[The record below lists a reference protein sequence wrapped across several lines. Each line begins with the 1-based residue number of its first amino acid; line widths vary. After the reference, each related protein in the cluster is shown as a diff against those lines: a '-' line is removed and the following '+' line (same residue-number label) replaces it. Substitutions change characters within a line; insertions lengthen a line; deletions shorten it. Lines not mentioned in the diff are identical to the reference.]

1 MIKTLYVRVI
11 LTFLGIII
19 FSLICSFFI
28 GLYVFQKQISYE
40 GQNEMI
46 VVGKEII
53 HRYDDAKPKDTDE
66 FLNSMVKVSAH
77 PIHLYNHA
85 GEHTFYGLKG
95 SPAVTV
101 PPEAVKR
108 VLQGKL
114 YRSSAEDKDIFIGMP
129 FMLDGEWRAMFL
141 QYSAENENI
150 VNRMVLFVLLLVL
163 LLGSVCILIAARYL
177 VEPIK
182 ALTNAT
188 KRLAK
193 GDFEVE
199 LKVNRIDE
207 IGELTQSYVEM
218 AGELK
223 QLEQMRQDFVS
234 NVSHEI
240 QTPLTSISGFAKAL
254 LNHDLIVE
262 EERSEYLDIIIAESE
277 RLSRLSDNLL
287 KLASLDSEHHPF
299 HASPFNL
306 DEQIRTIVVTCEPQW
321 SAKGIVI
328 DLELPE
334 AIKIKGD
341 EDQLK
346 QVWMNLLSNSI
357 KFTPEGGNIRISI
370 VSIAAEVSVTI
381 SDNGMGMSP
390 EEFNA
395 VFQRFYKIDKSRN
408 GNNNG
413 NGLGLAIVK
422 KIVSLHQGRI
432 EVDSAIGEGTT
443 IIVRLPVS
451 PSAPSRKS
459 LKPFEDTSAPMDIV
473 RE

>member
-1 MIKTLYVRVI
+1 MIKTLYIRII
-11 LTFLGIII
+11 LTFLGIIV

-40 GQNEMI
+40 GQNEMFT
-46 VVGKEII
+46 VGREII
-53 HRYDDAKPKDTDE
+53 HRYDDAKPTDTDE

-77 PIHLYNHA
+77 PIHLYHPS
-85 GEHTFYGLKG
+85 GEHTFYGLSD
-95 SPAVTV
+95 SPAVTIT
-101 PPEAVKR
+101 PEAVR
-108 VLQGKL
+108 QVLQGKV
-114 YRSSAEDKDIFIGMP
+114 YRSSTEDNDTFIGMP
-129 FMLDGEWRAMFL
+129 FMLKGEWHAMFL

-150 VNRMVLFVLLLVL
+150 VNRLVLFVLLLVL
-163 LLGSVCILIAARYL
+163 VLGSVCIVVAARYL

-188 KRLAK
+188 RRLAK
-193 GDFEVE
+193 GDFEVD
-199 LKVNRIDE
+199 LPRNRVDE

-254 LNHDLIVE
+254 QNNDLIAE
-262 EERSEYLDIIIAESE
+262 EERKEYLDIIIAESG

-299 HASPFNL
+299 AAVSFRL

-321 SAKGIVI
+321 SARSIVI

-334 AIKIKGD
+334 AVHIIGD

-346 QVWMNLLSNSI
+346 QVWMNLLGNSI
-357 KFTPEGGNIRISI
+357 KFTPEGGKIRIRIDS
-370 VSIAAEVSVTI
+370 SAAEVAITI
-381 SDNGMGMSP
+381 SDNGIGISP
-390 EEFNA
+390 EEWGA
-395 VFQRFYKIDKSRN
+395 VFERFYTVDKSRN
-408 GNNNG
+408 GSNNG

-422 KIVSLHQGRI
+422 KIISLHQGSI
-432 EVDSAIGEGTT
+432 EVDGAAKEGTT
-443 IIVRLPVS
+443 IIVRLPARQ
-451 PSAPSRKS
+451 P
-459 LKPFEDTSAPMDIV
+459 
-473 RE
+473 

>member
-19 FSLICSFFI
+19 FSLICSFLI
-28 GLYVFQKQISYE
+28 GLYVFQQQISYK
-40 GQNEMI
+40 GQSEMI
-46 VVGKEII
+46 AVGKEII
-53 HRYDDAKPKDTDE
+53 HRYDEAKPKDTDE

-77 PIHLYNHA
+77 PIHLYNPS
-85 GEHTFYGLKG
+85 GEHSFYGLPD
-95 SPAVTV
+95 SPSVTITS
-101 PPEAVKR
+101 EAAR
-108 VLQGKL
+108 QVLQGKI
-114 YRSSAEDKDIFIGMP
+114 YRSSAEDKEIFVGMP
-129 FMLDGEWRAMFL
+129 FMLRGEWHAMFL

-150 VNRMVLFVLLLVL
+150 VNRMMLFVLLLVL
-163 LLGSVCILIAARYL
+163 LLGSICIVIAARYL

-193 GDFEVE
+193 GDYEVD
-199 LKVNRIDE
+199 LKVNRVDE
-207 IGELTQSYVEM
+207 IGDLTRSYVEM

-234 NVSHEI
+234 SVSHEI

-254 LNHDLIVE
+254 QNHDLIAE
-262 EERSEYLDIIIAESE
+262 EERKDYLDIIIAESG

-299 HASPFNL
+299 TAAAFRL

-321 SAKGIVI
+321 SARSIVI

-334 AIKIKGD
+334 AVHIEGD

-357 KFTPEGGNIRISI
+357 KFTPEGGKIRISI
-370 VSIAAEVSVTI
+370 DSSAAEVSVII
-381 SDNGMGMSP
+381 SDNGIGISP
-390 EEFNA
+390 EDFTA
-395 VFQRFYKIDKSRN
+395 IFQRFYKVDKSRSR
-408 GNNNG
+408 NNNG

-422 KIVSLHQGRI
+422 KIVSLHQGSI
-432 EVDSAIGEGTT
+432 EVDGAAGGGTT
-443 IIVRLPVS
+443 ITVRLPV
-451 PSAPSRKS
+451 RQ
-459 LKPFEDTSAPMDIV
+459 T
-473 RE
+473 

>member
-28 GLYVFQKQISYE
+28 GLYVFQQPISDK

-46 VVGKEII
+46 AVGKEII
-53 HRYDDAKPKDTDE
+53 HRYDEAKPKDTDE
-66 FLNSMVKVSAH
+66 FLNSMVKVSEH
-77 PIHLYNHA
+77 PIHLYNQS
-85 GEHTFYGLKG
+85 GEHTFYGLMG
-95 SPAVTV
+95 SPAVTIT
-101 PPEAVKR
+101 PEAVGQ
-108 VLQGKL
+108 VLQGKI
-114 YRSSAEDKDIFIGMP
+114 YRSSAEDKDTFIGMP
-129 FMLDGEWRAMFL
+129 FMLKGEWRAMFL

-150 VNRMVLFVLLLVL
+150 VNRMILFVLLLVL

-182 ALTNAT
+182 ALTIAT

-193 GDFEVE
+193 GDFEVD
-199 LKVNRIDE
+199 LKVNRVDE
-207 IGELTQSYVEM
+207 IGDLTQSYVEM

-240 QTPLTSISGFAKAL
+240 QTPLTSIAGFSKAL
-254 LNHDLIVE
+254 QNNDLILE
-262 EERSEYLDIIIAESE
+262 EERKEYLDIIIAESE

-299 HASPFNL
+299 TAESFHL
-306 DEQIRTIVVTCEPQW
+306 DEQIRTVVVTCEPQW
-321 SAKGIVI
+321 SAKSIVF

-334 AIKIKGD
+334 TVNITGD

-357 KFTPEGGNIRISI
+357 KFTPVGGRIRISI
-370 VSIAAEVSVTI
+370 VNSAAEVLVTI
-381 SDNGMGMSP
+381 SDTGIGISP

-408 GNNNG
+408 RNNNG

-422 KIVSLHQGRI
+422 KIVSLHQGSI
-432 EVDSAIGEGTT
+432 EVNGAIGEGTT
-443 IIVRLPVS
+443 MIIRLPVS
-451 PSAPSRKS
+451 Q
-459 LKPFEDTSAPMDIV
+459 T
-473 RE
+473 

>member
-19 FSLICSFFI
+19 FSLICSFLI

-46 VVGKEII
+46 AVGKEII

-77 PIHLYNHA
+77 PIHLYNPS
-85 GEHTFYGLKG
+85 GEHTFYGLKNN
-95 SPAVTV
+95 PAVIIT
-101 PPEAVKR
+101 PEAVKQ
-108 VLQGKL
+108 VLHGKF
-114 YRSSAEDKDIFIGMP
+114 YRSSADDKDTFIGMP
-129 FMLDGEWRAMFL
+129 FLLKGEWHAMFL

-150 VNRMVLFVLLLVL
+150 VNRMMLFVLLLVL
-163 LLGSVCILIAARYL
+163 LLGSICILIAARYL

-199 LKVNRIDE
+199 LKVNRVDE
-207 IGELTQSYVEM
+207 IGDLTQSYVEM

-254 LNHDLIVE
+254 RSDDLVVE
-262 EERSEYLDIIIAESE
+262 EERSEYLDIIIVESE

-299 HASPFNL
+299 EAGSFNL
-306 DEQIRTIVVTCEPQW
+306 DEQIRTVVVTCEPQW

-328 DLELPE
+328 DLELPV
-334 AIKIKGD
+334 AVKIKGD

-357 KFTPEGGNIRISI
+357 KFTPQGGNIRIGI
-370 VSIAAEVSVTI
+370 DVGATEISVTI
-381 SDNGMGMSP
+381 SDNGIGISP
-390 EEFNA
+390 EEFSA
-395 VFQRFYKIDKSRN
+395 VFQRFYKVDKSRN

-422 KIVSLHQGRI
+422 KIVSLHQGSI
-432 EVDSAIGEGTT
+432 EVDGAVEEGTT
-443 IIVRLPVS
+443 IIIRLPFS
-451 PSAPSRKS
+451 PSAVASRKGH
-459 LKPFEDTSAPMDIV
+459 KPSGDDLVEGN
-473 RE
+473 

>member
-1 MIKTLYVRVI
+1 MIKTLYVRIV

-46 VVGKEII
+46 TVGKEII
-53 HRYDDAKPKDTDE
+53 HRYDDAKPEDTDE
-66 FLNSMVKVSAH
+66 FLNSMVKVSAY
-77 PIHLYNHA
+77 PIHLYNHS
-85 GEHTFYGLKG
+85 GEYTFYGLKD
-95 SPAVTV
+95 SPAVTIT
-101 PPEAVKR
+101 PEAVKQ

-114 YRSSAEDKDIFIGMP
+114 YRSSAKDKDTFIGMP
-129 FMLDGEWRAMFL
+129 FMFNGEWQAMFL

-150 VNRMVLFVLLLVL
+150 VNRMLLFVLLLVL
-163 LLGSVCILIAARYL
+163 LLGSLCILIAARYL

-188 KRLAK
+188 RRLAK

-199 LKVNRIDE
+199 LKVNRVDE

-254 LNHDLIVE
+254 QNNDLIVE

-299 HASPFNL
+299 NAGSFNL

-334 AIKIKGD
+334 AVKIKGD

-357 KFTPEGGNIRISI
+357 KFTTEGGNIRISI
-370 VSIAAEVSVTI
+370 DDSAADVSVTI
-381 SDNGMGMSP
+381 SDNGIGISP

-422 KIVSLHQGRI
+422 KIVSLHQGNI
-432 EVDSAIGEGTT
+432 EVDGAVGAGTT
-443 IIVRLPVS
+443 IIVRLPH
-451 PSAPSRKS
+451 K
-459 LKPFEDTSAPMDIV
+459 
-473 RE
+473 

>member
-1 MIKTLYVRVI
+1 MIKTLYVRII
-11 LTFLGIII
+11 LTFLGIIV
-19 FSLICSFFI
+19 FSVICSFFI

-40 GQNEMI
+40 AQNEMI
-46 VVGKEII
+46 TVGREII
-53 HRYDDAKPKDTDE
+53 HRYDDAKPTDTDE

-77 PIHLYNHA
+77 PIHLYHPS
-85 GEHTFYGLKG
+85 GEHTFYGLPD
-95 SPAVTV
+95 SPAVTIT
-101 PPEAVKR
+101 PDAVR
-108 VLQGKL
+108 QVLQGKV
-114 YRSSAEDKDIFIGMP
+114 YRSSTEDNDTFIGMP
-129 FMLDGEWRAMFL
+129 FMLKGEWRAMFL
-141 QYSAENENI
+141 QYSAENEHI
-150 VNRMVLFVLLLVL
+150 VNRLVLFVLLLVL
-163 LLGSVCILIAARYL
+163 VLGSVCIVVAARYL

-188 KRLAK
+188 RRLAK
-193 GDFEVE
+193 GDFEVN
-199 LKVNRIDE
+199 LRMNRVDE

-254 LNHDLIVE
+254 QNNDLIAE
-262 EERSEYLDIIIAESE
+262 EERKDYLDIIIAESG

-299 HASPFNL
+299 AAVSFRL

-321 SAKGIVI
+321 SARSLVI

-334 AIKIKGD
+334 AVNMTGD

-357 KFTPEGGNIRISI
+357 KFTPEGGKIRIRIDHS
-370 VSIAAEVSVTI
+370 AAEVAVTI
-381 SDNGMGMSP
+381 SDNGIGISP
-390 EEFNA
+390 EEQGA
-395 VFQRFYKIDKSRN
+395 VFQRFYTVDKSRN
-408 GNNNG
+408 GSNNG

-422 KIVSLHQGRI
+422 KIVSLHQGSI
-432 EVDSAIGEGTT
+432 EVDGAAGEGTT
-443 IIVRLPVS
+443 IIVRLPV
-451 PSAPSRKS
+451 RQ
-459 LKPFEDTSAPMDIV
+459 T
-473 RE
+473 

>member
-11 LTFLGIII
+11 ITFLAIII
-19 FSLICSFFI
+19 FSLLCSFFI
-28 GLYVFQKQISYE
+28 GLYVFQQQISYE

-46 VVGKEII
+46 SVGKEII
-53 HRYDDAKPKDTDE
+53 HRYDNAKPADTDE
-66 FLNSMVKVSAH
+66 FLRSMVKISAY
-77 PIHLYNHA
+77 PIHLFNHS
-85 GEHTFYGLKG
+85 GEHTFYGLKDN
-95 SPAVTV
+95 PAVSIN
-101 PPEAVKR
+101 PEAVKQ
-108 VLQGKL
+108 VLQGQY
-114 YRSSAEDKDIFIGMP
+114 YRSTTEEHDTFIGMP
-129 FMLDGEWRAMFL
+129 FLLKGEWQAMFL

-150 VNRMVLFVLLLVL
+150 FNRMIFFVLLLVL
-163 LLGSVCILIAARYL
+163 LLGSLCILIAARYL

-182 ALTNAT
+182 ALTRAT
-188 KRLAK
+188 RRLAK

-199 LKVNRIDE
+199 LKANRIDE

-254 LNHDLIVE
+254 QSHDLIAE
-262 EERSEYLDIIIAESE
+262 EERNEYLEIIVAESG

-299 HASPFNL
+299 NPVSFHL
-306 DEQIRTIVVTCEPQW
+306 DEQLRTIVVTCEPQW
-321 SAKGIVI
+321 SAKDILI

-334 AIKIKGD
+334 AVTIEAD

-357 KFTPEGGNIRISI
+357 KFTPKGGQIRITI
-370 VSIAAEVSVTI
+370 DVGATEITVTI
-381 SDNGMGMSP
+381 SDSGIGISP
-390 EEFNA
+390 EEFSA
-395 VFQRFYKIDKSRN
+395 VFQRFYKVDKSRN

-422 KIVSLHQGRI
+422 KIVALHQGNI
-432 EVDSAIGEGTT
+432 EVDSAVGEGTT
-443 IIVRLPVS
+443 IIVRLPLSVPYVS
-451 PSAPSRKS
+451 GNDERRA
-459 LKPFEDTSAPMDIV
+459 
-473 RE
+473 

>member
-11 LTFLGIII
+11 LTFLSIII

-28 GLYVFQKQISYE
+28 GLYVFQQQISYK
-40 GQNEMI
+40 GQSEMLA
-46 VVGKEII
+46 VGQEII

-77 PIHLYNHA
+77 PIHLYDPSGDHA
-85 GEHTFYGLKG
+85 FYGLSD
-95 SPAVTV
+95 SPAVIIT
-101 PPEAVKR
+101 PEAVR
-108 VLQGKL
+108 QVLQGKI
-114 YRSSAEDKDIFIGMP
+114 YRSSTEDKDTFIGMP
-129 FMLDGEWRAMFL
+129 FMLKGEWHAMFL
-141 QYSAENENI
+141 QYSAENEDI

-163 LLGSVCILIAARYL
+163 VLGSVCIVVAARYL

-188 KRLAK
+188 RRLAK
-193 GDFEVE
+193 GDFEVD
-199 LKVNRIDE
+199 LKRNRVDE

-234 NVSHEI
+234 SVSHEI

-254 LNHDLIVE
+254 QNNDLIAE
-262 EERSEYLDIIIAESE
+262 EERKDYLDIIIAESG

-299 HASPFNL
+299 ITGSFRL

-321 SAKGIVI
+321 SARSIVI

-334 AIKIKGD
+334 AVHIKGD

-357 KFTPEGGNIRISI
+357 KFTPEGGKIRISLD
-370 VSIAAEVSVTI
+370 SSAAEVSVTI
-381 SDNGMGMSP
+381 SDNGIGIPP

-395 VFQRFYKIDKSRN
+395 IFQRFYKADKSRS

-422 KIVSLHQGRI
+422 KIVSLHQGSI
-432 EVDSAIGEGTT
+432 EVDVTAGGGTT
-443 IIVRLPVS
+443 MIVRLPV
-451 PSAPSRKS
+451 RQ
-459 LKPFEDTSAPMDIV
+459 T
-473 RE
+473 

>member
-1 MIKTLYVRVI
+1 MIA
-11 LTFLGIII
+11 
-19 FSLICSFFI
+19 
-28 GLYVFQKQISYE
+28 
-40 GQNEMI
+40 
-46 VVGKEII
+46 VGKEVI

-77 PIHLYNHA
+77 PIHLYNHS
-85 GEHTFYGLKG
+85 GEHIFYGLKDN
-95 SPAVTV
+95 PAVIIT
-101 PPEAVKR
+101 PEAVKQ
-108 VLQGKL
+108 VLQGKF
-114 YRSSAEDKDIFIGMP
+114 YRSSSGDKDTFIGMP
-129 FMLDGEWRAMFL
+129 FLLKGEWHAMFL

-150 VNRMVLFVLLLVL
+150 VNRMMLFVLLLVL
-163 LLGSVCILIAARYL
+163 LLGSICILIAARYL

-199 LKVNRIDE
+199 LKVNRVDE
-207 IGELTQSYVEM
+207 IGDLTQSYVEM

-254 LNHDLIVE
+254 RSDDLVVE
-262 EERSEYLDIIIAESE
+262 EERSEYLDIIIAESD

-299 HASPFNL
+299 EAGSFTL
-306 DEQIRTIVVTCEPQW
+306 DEQIRTVVVTCEPQW

-328 DLELPE
+328 DLELPV
-334 AIKIKGD
+334 AVKIKGD

-357 KFTPEGGNIRISI
+357 KFTPQGGNIRIGI
-370 VSIAAEVSVTI
+370 DVDATEISVII
-381 SDNGMGMSP
+381 SDNGIGISP
-390 EEFNA
+390 EEFSA
-395 VFQRFYKIDKSRN
+395 VFQRFYKVDKSRN
-408 GNNNG
+408 GINNG

-422 KIVSLHQGRI
+422 KIVSLHQGSI
-432 EVDSAIGEGTT
+432 EVDGAVGGGTT
-443 IIVRLPVS
+443 IIVRLPFS
-451 PSAPSRKS
+451 PSAAASRKGH
-459 LKPFEDTSAPMDIV
+459 KPSGDDLVEGN
-473 RE
+473 

>member
-11 LTFLGIII
+11 ITFLAIII
-19 FSLICSFFI
+19 FSLLCSLFI
-28 GLYVFQKQISYE
+28 GLYVFQQQISYE

-46 VVGKEII
+46 SVGKEII
-53 HRYDDAKPKDTDE
+53 HRYDNAKPSDPDE
-66 FLNSMVKVSAH
+66 FLRSMVKISAY
-77 PIHLYNHA
+77 PIHLFNHS
-85 GEHTFYGLKG
+85 GEHTFYGLKDN
-95 SPAVTV
+95 PAVIIN
-101 PPEAVKR
+101 PEAVKQ
-108 VLQGKL
+108 VLQGQY
-114 YRSSAEDKDIFIGMP
+114 YRSTTEEHDTFIGMP
-129 FMLDGEWRAMFL
+129 FLLKGEWQAMFL

-150 VNRMVLFVLLLVL
+150 VNRMMFFVLLLVL
-163 LLGSVCILIAARYL
+163 LLGSLCILIAARYL

-182 ALTNAT
+182 ALTRAT
-188 KRLAK
+188 RKLAK

-199 LKVNRIDE
+199 LKVNRVDE
-207 IGELTQSYVEM
+207 IGELTRSYVEM

-254 LNHDLIVE
+254 QSHDLIVE
-262 EERSEYLDIIIAESE
+262 EERNEYLEIIIAESG

-299 HASPFNL
+299 KPTSFHL

-321 SAKGIVI
+321 SSKGILI
-328 DLELPE
+328 DLEFPE
-334 AIKIKGD
+334 AVTIEAD

-357 KFTPEGGNIRISI
+357 KFTPGGGDIRIRI
-370 VSIAAEVSVTI
+370 DVGATEMAVTI
-381 SDNGMGMSP
+381 SDSGIGISP
-390 EEFNA
+390 EEFSA
-395 VFQRFYKIDKSRN
+395 VFQRFYKVDKSRN

-422 KIVSLHQGRI
+422 KIVSLHQGDI
-432 EVDSAIGEGTT
+432 EVNSAVGEGTT
-443 IIVRLPVS
+443 IIVRLPLSVPGVS
-451 PSAPSRKS
+451 GNDEHRA
-459 LKPFEDTSAPMDIV
+459 
-473 RE
+473 

>member
-11 LTFLGIII
+11 LTFLSIII

-46 VVGKEII
+46 TVGREII
-53 HRYDDAKPKDTDE
+53 HRYDEARPEDTDE
-66 FLNSMVKVSAH
+66 FLNSMVKISAH
-77 PIHLYNHA
+77 PIHMYDPS
-85 GEHTFYGLKG
+85 GEHAFYGLSD
-95 SPAVTV
+95 SPAVTITR
-101 PPEAVKR
+101 EAVR
-108 VLQGKL
+108 QVLQGKV
-114 YRSSAEDKDIFIGMP
+114 YRSSTEDNDTFIGMP
-129 FMLDGEWRAMFL
+129 FMLKGEWHAMFL
-141 QYSAENENI
+141 QYSAENEAI

-163 LLGSVCILIAARYL
+163 VLGSVCIVVAARYL

-188 KRLAK
+188 RRLAK
-193 GDFEVE
+193 GDFEVD
-199 LKVNRIDE
+199 LKMNRVDE

-254 LNHDLIVE
+254 QNNDLIAE
-262 EERSEYLDIIIAESE
+262 EERKDYLDIIIAESG

-299 HASPFNL
+299 TAVTFRL

-321 SAKGIVI
+321 SARSIVI

-334 AIKIKGD
+334 AVHIKGD

-357 KFTPEGGNIRISI
+357 KFTPEGGKISIRIDHS
-370 VSIAAEVSVTI
+370 AAEVAVTI
-381 SDNGMGMSP
+381 SDNGIGISP
-390 EEFNA
+390 EELGA
-395 VFQRFYKIDKSRN
+395 IFQRFYKADKSRS

-422 KIVSLHQGRI
+422 KIVSLHQGSI
-432 EVDSAIGEGTT
+432 EVEGAPGGGTT
-443 IIVRLPVS
+443 MIVRLPV
-451 PSAPSRKS
+451 RQ
-459 LKPFEDTSAPMDIV
+459 T
-473 RE
+473 

>member
-28 GLYVFQKQISYE
+28 GLYVFQQQISYE
-40 GQNEMI
+40 GQSEMI
-46 VVGKEII
+46 AVGKEII

-77 PIHLYNHA
+77 PIHLYNQS
-85 GEHTFYGLKG
+85 GEHTFYGLKDNQ
-95 SPAVTV
+95 AVTIT
-101 PPEAVKR
+101 PEAVKQ
-108 VLQGKL
+108 VLQGKV
-114 YRSSAEDKDIFIGMP
+114 YRSTADDQDIFIGMP
-129 FMLDGEWRAMFL
+129 FMLKGEWNAMFL

-150 VNRMVLFVLLLVL
+150 VNRMMLFVLLLVL
-163 LLGSVCILIAARYL
+163 LLGSVCILFAARYL

-199 LKVNRIDE
+199 LKVNRVDE
-207 IGELTQSYVEM
+207 IGDLTQSYVEM

-254 LNHDLIVE
+254 QYNDLIVE
-262 EERSEYLDIIIAESE
+262 EERSEYLEIIIAESE

-299 HASPFNL
+299 KAASFHL

-334 AIKIKGD
+334 AVNIKGD

-370 VSIAAEVSVTI
+370 DSSAVEVSVTI
-381 SDNGMGMSP
+381 SDNGIGISP
-390 EEFNA
+390 EEFNT

-432 EVDSAIGEGTT
+432 EVDGAVGEGTT
-443 IIVRLPVS
+443 IIVSLPIS
-451 PSAPSRKS
+451 PSAASRKGH
-459 LKPFEDTSAPMDIV
+459 KPIDEQVGCS
-473 RE
+473 